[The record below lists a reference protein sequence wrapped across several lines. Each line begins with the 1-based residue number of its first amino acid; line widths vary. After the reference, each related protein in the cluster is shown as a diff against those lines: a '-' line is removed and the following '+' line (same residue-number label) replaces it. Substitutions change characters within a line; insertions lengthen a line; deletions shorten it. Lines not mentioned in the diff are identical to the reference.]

1 MDLGLQ
7 LLFFFSALGV
17 FNGFLMSIYFLFIAK
32 PARIQN
38 RYLGLMI
45 LMLSL
50 RIGKS
55 VWYYFDNSISKSI
68 LQIGLSACAFIGPFL
83 FFYLKSV
90 LKGQENFQKEVRITL
105 SILLG
110 GILTLGLLF
119 PYASVPEYWNPEITQ
134 GIYAVWA
141 IFIGLAAYEI
151 SSLIQKLFSS
161 AAPLSLQEKWL
172 LVVFFTNLLICLVFH
187 SILYLGFPSYIFGP
201 ITFSF
206 VFYILLGFLLFSRK
220 SHEIF
225 KGEKKAYQ
233 KKKIASDQLVG
244 IAAGLKQL
252 MEEERLFV
260 QEDLKLE
267 ELAQKLS
274 LSPHTLS
281 QFLNEH
287 LGKSF
292 SEYINEYRVEAACK
306 LLREEHKYT
315 IEGIGNL
322 VGFRSRS
329 SFYAA
334 FKNSKEV
341 LLPILQVPKTVLILF
356 GIIDSDKM
364 GMK

>member
-17 FNGFLMSIYFLFIAK
+17 FNGFLMSFYFLFIAK
-32 PARIQN
+32 PSRIQN

-55 VWYYFDNSISKSI
+55 VWYYFDNSISKNI

-83 FFYLKSV
+83 YFYLRSV
-90 LKGQENFQKEVRITL
+90 LKGEENFQKEVRITL

-110 GILTLGLLF
+110 GILTVGFFF
-119 PYASVPEYWNPEITQ
+119 PYISMPEYWNPEITQ

-141 IFIGLAAYEI
+141 IFIGFAAYEI
-151 SSLIQKLFSS
+151 RGLIQKLFSS
-161 AAPLSLQEKWL
+161 DAPLSLQEKWL

-206 VFYILLGFLLFSRK
+206 VFYILLGFLLFFPK
-220 SHEIF
+220 GQDIV
-225 KGEKKAYQ
+225 KGERKAYQ
-233 KKKIASDQLVG
+233 KKKIASDKLTG
-244 IAAGLKQL
+244 IKKGLREL
-252 MEEERLFV
+252 MEEQRLFT
-260 QEDLKLE
+260 QADLKLE
-267 ELAQKLS
+267 ELARQLS

-287 LGKSF
+287 LGKGF
-292 SEYINEYRVEAACK
+292 SDFVNEYRVEAACK
-306 LLREEHKYT
+306 LLQEEHKYT
-315 IEGIGNL
+315 VEGIGNL

-334 FKNSKEV
+334 FKKLKGSTPSQFSKA
-341 LLPILQVPKTVLILF
+341 LKL
-356 GIIDSDKM
+356 S
-364 GMK
+364 